1 MVAPIMSAG
10 KADVFARVCVCVC
23 VCAGVCV
30 RVSGWGFVVFLG
42 FRHSCCCI
50 LSCIDE
56 FGSLS
61 HNVSELTS
69 CILAG

>member
-1 MVAPIMSAG
+1 MCLI
-10 KADVFARVCVCVC
+10 VCVC
-23 VCAGVCV
+23 VCV

-69 CILAG
+69 LYFGGIVAVRGGSSRE